1 MKGKSVNTILVKSH
15 KSVLVVKSNVK
26 SGPPIRVVPIPPV

>member
-1 MKGKSVNTILVKSH
+1 MKVKKTNGAKTGCH
-15 KSVLVVKSNVK
+15 KSGLVVKSNIK